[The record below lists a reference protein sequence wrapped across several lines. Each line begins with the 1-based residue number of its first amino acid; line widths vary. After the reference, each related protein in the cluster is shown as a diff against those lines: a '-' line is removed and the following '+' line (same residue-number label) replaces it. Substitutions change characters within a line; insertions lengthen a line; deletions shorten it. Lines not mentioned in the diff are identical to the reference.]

1 MGDAACDE
9 TVSGAGRWRLCLQ
22 EHTKLSADEI
32 RSRQTRKSMLRP
44 VRPST
49 REKRRDNGAQ
59 KQSMDV
65 VRHLCGSDCAAM
77 LATSG
82 RFPRPVAN
90 DEITSP
96 SAPQGQRT

>member
-1 MGDAACDE
+1 MLKLVSGLQDSSIRLPDASARTDAACDE
-9 TVSGAGRWRLCLQ
+9 TISGAGRWRLCLQ

-82 RFPRPVAN
+82 R
-90 DEITSP
+90 I
-96 SAPQGQRT
+96 